1 MEIDPQWFHTME
13 TNPFHCSGHTQF
25 HIVIDNC
32 DAVQSTAENPNLRIL
47 STPRRGAKYLH
58 LKHSEKIELSGRIA
72 RQISG
77 VSSSTKQNNKLHVSG
92 TPGRSR
98 VNYSPQSGNE
108 YFRQHLP
115 QVNNYTVRNE
125 VHSNM
130 YQADSQNTHRY
141 SQDVSTSDDYP
152 YGYSQDTSISSDNY
166 PYGYSQDARISM
178 DSYPYGFSQDSHY
191 SSGPDYYTRDP
202 HWGRYQNWT

>member
-1 MEIDPQWFHTME
+1 ME

-77 VSSSTKQNNKLHVSG
+77 VSNNTKQNNKLHVSG
-92 TPGRSR
+92 ATSRFR

-108 YFRQHLP
+108 YFRQHIP
-115 QVNNYTVRNE
+115 
-125 VHSNM
+125 
-130 YQADSQNTHRY
+130 QADFQNTHSY
-141 SQDVSTSDDYP
+141 SQEASTSDDYP
-152 YGYSQDTSISSDNY
+152 YGYSQGKGISSDDY

-178 DSYPYGFSQDSHY
+178 DSYPYGFSQDAHY